1 MVRLAAQ
8 QLLDSV
14 ELPVG
19 QSEGLV
25 KRLFGDGRQMFESN
39 RETRQPPMR

>member
-25 KRLFGDGRQMFESN
+25 KRLFGNGRQESESS
-39 RETRQPPMR
+39 RAV